1 MEAVE
6 EVKTMVVEEA
16 EEVKTMVVVA
26 VEAEAEDMQLKYLD

>member
-1 MEAVE
+1 ME